1 MACTLNGSH
10 IARLVDVELTWPGD
24 IENVSSGSAL
34 PGRRDGTAHPIAIF
48 KPQLGLPDLQLKF
61 RLNAGIDCS
70 GTGRIVQY
78 GDDCNQQGR
87 EDSIHE
93 SSQNQTWADLFAGS
107 EYVLVM
113 PLFHRSMWSPVLAV
127 CPDRVKQSLKKM
139 IPVLSMIAILA
150 FAPSV

>member
-1 MACTLNGSH
+1 MCGAHRRAG
-10 IARLVDVELTWPGD
+10 WP
-24 IENVSSGSAL
+24 AL
-34 PGRRDGTAHPIAIF
+34 RSVPAAGGAVPGRGGGTAHPTAIF

-78 GDDCNQQGR
+78 GDDCKQQGR
-87 EDSIHE
+87 EDAIHE

-107 EYVLVM
+107 EYVLVV

-139 IPVLSMIAILA
+139 IPVLSLIAILA